1 MELKEFKKSEFIF
14 SNKKLVDKIY
24 NRAVKDFNNLW
35 ETFYDNDFSFSKLKR
50 DILEMRACG
59 KGEFDFDFLSLTIT
73 SICDTTGK
81 IKIKIIRVYDLKTCD
96 FLSFM
101 KLK

>member
-1 MELKEFKKSEFIF
+1 MELKEFKKSDFIF

-24 NRAVKDFNNLW
+24 NRAVQDFNNLW

-50 DILEMRACG
+50 DILEMRPCE

-73 SICDTTGK
+73 CICDNTGK

-96 FLSFM
+96 FLSYM

>member
-1 MELKEFKKSEFIF
+1 MELKEFKKSDFIF

-50 DILEMRACG
+50 DILEMRVCG
-59 KGEFDFDFLSLTIT
+59 KGEFDFDFLSLTLT
-73 SICDTTGK
+73 CVCDNSGK
-81 IKIKIIRVYDLKTCD
+81 IKIKTIRVYDLKTCD
-96 FLSFM
+96 FLSYM